1 MSGGIYDGHRG
12 GYSSNFDTYST
23 WKNNTPGLFNEYRID
38 GSWMNDGDY
47 DKAFKGF
54 PSHKTVNIFMGGT
67 GYQEQSWGTTLLS
80 GGIGLGITALGMWA
94 MGLFGRNKAK
104 AAQPSTALNLGVPT
118 SGYWNSYFS
127 NWKLPSLFGNGG
139 ASTDVTTPDTSKKN
153 VDTTDNNKK
162 AAAPDT
168 KKAAAATSTP
178 ATPDTANTNKTEGR
192 AFNTTLIK
200 NFAIEGDVTEI
211 GKNNSDGYPES
222 FVVTDT
228 TNKKDP
234 SKPNVYTYKFVSMD
248 NGQPKY
254 QIESIKFFCKDEDLS
269 KITISLNSYT
279 LTNGAIK
286 GNPGKAG
293 KLETDIK
300 MQTTSD
306 KPAMSNHSLT
316 GQGTE
321 HFYPPKTKKA

>member
-104 AAQPSTALNLGVPT
+104 AAQPSTALNLGVPA

-139 ASTDVTTPDTSKKN
+139 ASINVAGTNQTT
-153 VDTTDNNKK
+153 
-162 AAAPDT
+162 
-168 KKAAAATSTP
+168 TP
-178 ATPDTANTNKTEGR
+178 ATPATNNNQTTQQTQQTPNTQQAPTTPATDKTDGF
-192 AFNTTLIK
+192 AFNETL
-200 NFAIEGDVTEI
+200 NNRPIEGDVTKI
-211 GKNNSDGYPES
+211 GNNNSAGYPES

-228 TNKKDP
+228 TNKKDTT
-234 SKPNVYTYKFVSMD
+234 KPNVYTYKFVGMD
-248 NGQPKY
+248 NGKPKY

-269 KITISLNSYT
+269 KIAISLNSYRIESPAVKQ
-279 LTNGAIK
+279 GE
-286 GNPGKAG
+286 PGKAG
-293 KLETDIK
+293 KIEGQIRMSTK
-300 MQTTSD
+300 SD

-316 GQGTE
+316 GQGNE
-321 HFYPPKTKKA
+321 HFYPPKK

>member
-104 AAQPSTALNLGVPT
+104 AAQPSTALNLGVPA

-139 ASTDVTTPDTSKKN
+139 ASINVAGTNQTT
-153 VDTTDNNKK
+153 
-162 AAAPDT
+162 
-168 KKAAAATSTP
+168 TP
-178 ATPDTANTNKTEGR
+178 ATPATNNNQTTQQAQQTPATSATPDTTNTNKTEGH
-192 AFNTTLIK
+192 AFNKTLIQNK
-200 NFAIEGDVTEI
+200 AIEGDVTEI
-211 GKNNSDGYPES
+211 GKNNSHGYPER

-228 TNKKDP
+228 TDKKDP
-234 SKPNVYTYKFVSMD
+234 SKPNVYTYKFVEMD
-248 NGQPKY
+248 GTDPKY
-254 QIESIKFFCKDEDLS
+254 QIESIKFFCRPEDLS
-269 KITISLNSYT
+269 KIAISLNSYT
-279 LTNGAIK
+279 LTEGAIK
-286 GNPGKAG
+286 GNPEEAG
-293 KLETDIK
+293 KLKTNIIMK
-300 MQTTSD
+300 TTSD

-321 HFYPPKTKKA
+321 HFYPPKKD

>member
-94 MGLFGRNKAK
+94 MGLFGRGKAK
-104 AAQPSTALNLGVPT
+104 ANQPSTALNLGLPA

-139 ASTDVTTPDTSKKN
+139 ASINVTTPDTSKKN

-168 KKAAAATSTP
+168 KKATP
-178 ATPDTANTNKTEGR
+178 ATPDTTNTNKTDGF
-192 AFNTTLIK
+192 AFNKILK
-200 NFAIEGDVTEI
+200 NIPIEGDVTKI
-211 GKNNSDGYPES
+211 GNNNSEGYPES

-228 TNKKDP
+228 TNKKDTT
-234 SKPNVYTYKFVSMD
+234 KPNVYTYKFVSMD
-248 NGQPKY
+248 NGKPKY

-269 KITISLNSYT
+269 KIAISLNSYRIESSAVKQ
-279 LTNGAIK
+279 GK
-286 GNPGKAG
+286 PGKAG
-293 KLETDIK
+293 KIEGQIRMSTE
-300 MQTTSD
+300 SD

-321 HFYPPKTKKA
+321 HFYPPKKA

>member
-12 GYSSNFDTYST
+12 GYSSNFDTYSS
-23 WKNNTPGLFNEYRID
+23 WKNNTKGLYNEYRID

-104 AAQPSTALNLGVPT
+104 AAQPSTALNLGLPT

-139 ASTDVTTPDTSKKN
+139 ASINVAGTNQTT
-153 VDTTDNNKK
+153 
-162 AAAPDT
+162 
-168 KKAAAATSTP
+168 TP
-178 ATPDTANTNKTEGR
+178 ATPATNNNQTTQQTQQTPNTQQAPTTPATTKADGF
-192 AFNTTLIK
+192 AFNKILNNK
-200 NFAIEGDVTEI
+200 PIEGEVTKI
-211 GKNNSDGYPES
+211 GNNNSDGYPES

-228 TNKKDP
+228 TNKKDTT
-234 SKPNVYTYKFVSMD
+234 KPNIYTYKFVGMD
-248 NGQPKY
+248 NGKPKY
-254 QIESIKFFCKDEDLS
+254 EIESIKFFCEPKDLS
-269 KITISLNSYT
+269 KIAISLNSYRIESDAVKQGKP
-279 LTNGAIK
+279 GA
-286 GNPGKAG
+286 AG
-293 KLETDIK
+293 KIEGQIRMSTE
-300 MQTTSD
+300 SD

-321 HFYPPKTKKA
+321 HFYPPKKA

>member
-104 AAQPSTALNLGVPT
+104 AAQPSTALNLGLPA

-168 KKAAAATSTP
+168 KKATP
-178 ATPDTANTNKTEGR
+178 ATPDTTNTTKADGF
-192 AFNTTLIK
+192 AFNKSLNNIP
-200 NFAIEGDVTEI
+200 IEGDVTKI
-211 GKNNSDGYPES
+211 GNNNSAGYPES

-228 TNKKDP
+228 TNKKDTT
-234 SKPNVYTYKFVSMD
+234 KPNIYTYKFVGMD
-248 NGQPKY
+248 NGKPKY
-254 QIESIKFFCKDEDLS
+254 EIESIKFFCKDEDLS
-269 KITISLNSYT
+269 KIAISLNSYRIESP
-279 LTNGAIK
+279 AVK
-286 GNPGKAG
+286 QGKAG
-293 KLETDIK
+293 AAGKIEGQIRMSTE
-300 MQTTSD
+300 SD

-316 GQGTE
+316 GQGNE
-321 HFYPPKTKKA
+321 HFYPPKKA

>member
-23 WKNNTPGLFNEYRID
+23 WKNNTKGLYNEYRID
-38 GSWMNDGDY
+38 GSWMDDGDY
-47 DKAFKGF
+47 DKAFKGY
-54 PSHKTVNIFMGGT
+54 PSNKTVNIFMGGV
-67 GYQEQSWGTTLLS
+67 YQEPSWKTTLIS

-94 MGLFGRNKAK
+94 MGLFGGKKAK
-104 AAQPSTALNLGVPT
+104 PEQPSTALNLGVS
-118 SGYWNSYFS
+118 SGYWDSYFS

-162 AAAPDT
+162 AATPDT

-211 GKNNSDGYPES
+211 GKNNDKGYPES
-222 FVVTDT
+222 FKITDT
-228 TNKKDP
+228 TYSQD
-234 SKPNVYTYKFVSMD
+234 KPNIYLYKFVRM
-248 NGQPKY
+248 NGDKPQY
-254 QIESIKFFCKDEDLS
+254 QIDGITYYSEKDKTNDITKNTYTITNNAVKKGQKGEAGKVDS
-269 KITISLNSYT
+269 KIEMS
-279 LTNGAIK
+279 
-286 GNPGKAG
+286 
-293 KLETDIK
+293 
-300 MQTTSD
+300 TTSD
-306 KPAMSNHSLT
+306 KPAMHNPGET
-316 GQGTE
+316 GKGTE
-321 HFYPPKTKKA
+321 QHYPPKK